1 MALRSVKLRLEDAAP
16 FTGVEAS
23 VRPQGFDGG
32 ASCRDPSQSDVLQEL
47 LAFATLSQQVHSRAA
62 LINRRPSAV
71 DAHIGE
77 FGAEQFGLDEVLRLV
92 TEYAVMITAAD
103 GVAIALAEDNEIVL
117 RASAGTIAPD
127 LGARIDRDS
136 AFSGACIRTAQI
148 ISSDDTE
155 ADSRVNQE
163 ACRQL
168 GARSMVAVP
177 LESRGVVFGLL
188 EAFST
193 CPSGF
198 TSEDFRNL
206 ILLAE
211 LVSRTL
217 TPEDESHL
225 TASARIAAAKLEVTN
240 LQAASSA
247 SVRDVAGVPDVA
259 GKGAARQAE
268 GPHAPDDHAPGD
280 QVSEEIE
287 PVESGFGAGPA
298 LDEPVL
304 QAVRTGA
311 LDKSISSLRARVLD
325 RGSAGHR
332 HRVLLLLVCIG
343 IAAALVAGIWWMQS
357 RRAAPTTVTQ
367 RVQSPQLA
375 QGPAPSGT
383 VGHPA
388 VATAHAAPGPAN
400 VVVNRSASPAKP
412 VRATVGAGS
421 ENALPA
427 YRTTVQELQKFP
439 RVTGIQPATG
449 PDSTTVVVN
458 LESQAQYEAH
468 RLTEPD
474 RIYFDLPST
483 QLPPELFG
491 KSIEFHD
498 SLLKRIRVSQPVPG
512 LTRVV
517 LETSGAPIF
526 SASTNPTPFQLVIE
540 LRSGEL
546 RAKP

>member
-1 MALRSVKLRLEDAAP
+1 MKLRLEDAAS
-16 FTGVEAS
+16 FTGVDAS
-23 VRPQGFDGG
+23 LRPQGFGGG
-32 ASCRDPSQSDVLQEL
+32 ASRREPSQYDALQEL
-47 LAFATLSQQVHSRAA
+47 LAFATLSQQVHSRAVF
-62 LINRRPSAV
+62 INRQGSAA
-71 DAHIGE
+71 AHVRE
-77 FGAEQFGLDEVLRLV
+77 FEAEQFSLDEVLRLV
-92 TEYAVMITAAD
+92 TEYAVMITGAD
-103 GVAIALAEDNEIVL
+103 GVAIALAEDDEIVL
-117 RASAGTIAPD
+117 RASAGTITPD

-155 ADSRVNQE
+155 ADSRVNQQ

-188 EAFST
+188 EAFSAS
-193 CPSGF
+193 PSGF

-225 TASARIAAAKLEVTN
+225 TESARMAAAKLEATS
-240 LQAASSA
+240 LPAASSA
-247 SVRDVAGVPDVA
+247 SVQDVAA
-259 GKGAARQAE
+259 EGAATQGERPQ
-268 GPHAPDDHAPGD
+268 APDD
-280 QVSEEIE
+280 QVSEEMA
-287 PVESGFGAGPA
+287 PAESEFGAGPA
-298 LDEPVL
+298 LDGPVL
-304 QAVRTGA
+304 QAVKAAA
-311 LDKSISSLRARVLD
+311 LDESIASFQERVVERGSVGRRPRVLF
-325 RGSAGHR
+325 
-332 HRVLLLLVCIG
+332 LLLCIG
-343 IAAALVAGIWWMQS
+343 IAAALVAGIWWIQG
-357 RRAAPTTVTQ
+357 Q
-367 RVQSPQLA
+367 RVGFTTSKQKMESAQPA
-375 QGPAPSGT
+375 QGPALSGT
-383 VGHPA
+383 AGRTA

-400 VVVNRSASPAKP
+400 VVVNRSSSPAKSA
-412 VRATVGAGS
+412 RAGVGASS

-427 YRTTVQELQKFP
+427 FRATVQELQTFP
-439 RVTGIQPATG
+439 RVTGVQHTSG
-449 PDSTTVVVN
+449 PDSTTIVIN

-483 QLPPELFG
+483 QLPPDLFG

-517 LETSGAPIF
+517 LETRNAPIF
-526 SASTNPTPFQLVIE
+526 SVSSQENPSRLVV
-540 LRSGEL
+540 EL

>member
-1 MALRSVKLRLEDAAP
+1 MAVRSVKIRLEDAAS
-16 FTGVEAS
+16 FTGVDAS
-23 VRPQGFDGG
+23 LRPQGFGGG
-32 ASCRDPSQSDVLQEL
+32 ASRREPSQYDALQEL

-62 LINRRPSAV
+62 VINRQGSAA
-71 DAHIGE
+71 DAHVRE
-77 FGAEQFGLDEVLRLV
+77 FEAEQFGLDEVLRLV

-103 GVAIALAEDNEIVL
+103 GVAIALAENDEIVL

-177 LESRGVVFGLL
+177 LESRGMVFGLL
-188 EAFST
+188 EAFSA

-198 TSEDFRNL
+198 TPEDFRNL

-225 TASARIAAAKLEVTN
+225 TESARRAAAKLEATSVE
-240 LQAASSA
+240 AASLASA
-247 SVRDVAGVPDVA
+247 PDVA
-259 GKGAARQAE
+259 GGGAATQDE
-268 GPHAPDDHAPGD
+268 GPHAPDDH
-280 QVSEEIE
+280 VSEEIE
-287 PVESGFGAGPA
+287 PVESEFGAGPA

-304 QAVRTGA
+304 QAVRAAA
-311 LDKSISSLRARVLD
+311 LDESIRSLQERIVERGSVARRPRVLF
-325 RGSAGHR
+325 
-332 HRVLLLLVCIG
+332 LLLCIG
-343 IAAALVAGIWWMQS
+343 IAAALVAGIWWMQG
-357 RRAAPTTVTQ
+357 RRAGLTTSKQ
-367 RVQSPQLA
+367 KMESAQPA
-375 QGPAPSGT
+375 QGPALSGT
-383 VGHPA
+383 AGHPA

-400 VVVNRSASPAKP
+400 VVVKRSSGPAK
-412 VRATVGAGS
+412 VAKASAGASS
-421 ENALPA
+421 ESALPA
-427 YRTTVQELQKFP
+427 FRATVQELQKFP
-439 RVTGIQPATG
+439 RVTGIQPASG
-449 PDSTTVVVN
+449 PDSTTVVIN

-517 LETSGAPIF
+517 LETRNAPIF
-526 SASTNPTPFQLVIE
+526 SVSSQENPSRLVV
-540 LRSGEL
+540 EL